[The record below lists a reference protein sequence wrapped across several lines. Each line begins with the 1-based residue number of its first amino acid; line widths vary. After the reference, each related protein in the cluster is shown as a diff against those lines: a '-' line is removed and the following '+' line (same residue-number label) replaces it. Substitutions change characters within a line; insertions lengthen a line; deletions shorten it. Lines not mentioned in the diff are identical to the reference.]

1 MSQLPPGACDTHI
14 HIYDTTTPTAPTAL
28 GPGPAWADV
37 AAYRAIQARLGL
49 TRAVVVQPTAYGLD
63 NSCTLAAIAK
73 LGLENTRGTA
83 VIDRHV
89 SEAELERLHAG
100 GIRGARFQMLP
111 GGAIGWDNLESVA
124 ARIARLG
131 WHIQLQMDGRL
142 FAEREALIRAL
153 PCRVLIDHTGKFLEP
168 VPVTHPGFQCL
179 LRLLDTGRI
188 WLKLSA
194 PYEVSRT
201 GGPDFADV
209 ATLGRAAAT
218 RFPERIIMAS
228 NWPHIGIANPPD
240 EADLL
245 DTLLSWVPPAARQM
259 ILVDTPATLY
269 EFPAKA

>member
-1 MSQLPPGACDTHI
+1 MSQLPFGACDTHI
-14 HIYDTTTPTAPTAL
+14 HIYDTTTPTAPTAM

-49 TRAVVVQPTAYGLD
+49 TRTVVVQPTAYGLD

-111 GGAIGWDNLESVA
+111 GGALGWDDLEPVA

-153 PCRVLIDHTGKFLEP
+153 PCCVLIDHTGKFLEP
-168 VPVTHPGFQCL
+168 VPVTHAGFQCL
-179 LRLLDTGRI
+179 LRLLDTGRV

-209 ATLGRAAAT
+209 ASLGRAAGA
-218 RFPERIIMAS
+218 RFPERIVWAS

-240 EADLL
+240 EAYLL
-245 DTLLSWVPPAARQM
+245 DTLLSWAPPAARQI
-259 ILVDTPATLY
+259 ILVDTPAELY
-269 EFPAKA
+269 DFPTDT